1 MEDTYDVG
9 SIRSGSTSLRYR
21 PNVASIPP
29 PPPKKSWKKRIVDGL
44 KAFVAFVFSKV
55 GICVLV
61 IGYLLIGAV
70 MFQQL
75 EGNCLFFAS
84 NLFGLIFFP
93 FKYSKLTG
101 PEEEKIKFQVGSN
114 RTQLIRKIWKI
125 TEQYNTLHPKNW
137 STEVSHLIQ
146 EYQQRIIQEAGKGY
160 DGYDIPSKH
169 APKWTFTGALL
180 YSITVITTIGK

>member
-84 NLFGLIFFP
+84 NLFGLIFF
-93 FKYSKLTG
+93 FFS
-101 PEEEKIKFQVGSN
+101 
-114 RTQLIRKIWKI
+114 
-125 TEQYNTLHPKNW
+125 
-137 STEVSHLIQ
+137 
-146 EYQQRIIQEAGKGY
+146 II
-160 DGYDIPSKH
+160 
-169 APKWTFTGALL
+169 L
-180 YSITVITTIGK
+180 